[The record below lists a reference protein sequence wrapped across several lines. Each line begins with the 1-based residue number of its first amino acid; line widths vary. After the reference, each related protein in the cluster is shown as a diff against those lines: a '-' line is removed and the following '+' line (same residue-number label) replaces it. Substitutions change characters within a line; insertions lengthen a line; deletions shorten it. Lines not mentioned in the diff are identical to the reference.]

1 MEASMS
7 KTNLIE
13 SIVESTKT
21 KSNKEFSKNDVGLI
35 LEEFFHSIKNGLN
48 EGKKIQIKGF
58 GNFEIFE
65 TKERQGRNPKTGETL
80 TIPARKKVKFKVSKI
95 FNENVL
101 GEQE

>member
-1 MEASMS
+1 MKASMS
-7 KTNLIE
+7 KTDLIE

-48 EGKKIQIKGF
+48 EGSKIQIKGF

-65 TKERQGRNPKTGETL
+65 TKERQGRNPKTGVET
-80 TIPARKKVKFKVSKI
+80 TIPSRRVVKFKVGKLLADKV
-95 FNENVL
+95 NK
-101 GEQE
+101 